1 MDINSA
7 GGREAG
13 LSFEKLAAVADYQ
26 SSELFSLEEKAAL
39 RYTDE
44 ICRGSV
50 EVPDQ
55 VFDELRRHFGE
66 AAIVELTATIALEN
80 FRARFN
86 RALQVP
92 SDGLCQLPADHPA
105 LRAAATQHSPSH

>member
-13 LSFEKLAAVADYQ
+13 NSPEKLAAVADYE
-26 SSELFSLEEKAAL
+26 SSALFTVAEKAAL

-44 ICRGSV
+44 MCRESV
-50 EVPDQ
+50 DVPDR
-55 VFDELRRHFGE
+55 VFEELRRHFNE
-66 AAIVELTATIALEN
+66 AEIVELTATISLEN

-86 RALQVP
+86 RALGIP

-105 LRAAATQHSPSH
+105 LRAASGGAAAG

>member
-7 GGREAG
+7 GGRDAG
-13 LSFEKLAAVADYQ
+13 HSFEKLAAVAEYE
-26 SSELFSLEEKAAL
+26 SSELFTPTEKAAL

-44 ICRGSV
+44 MCRQPV
-50 EVPDQ
+50 DVPDE
-55 VFDELRRHFGE
+55 VFNEVQRHFSE
-66 AAIVELTATIALEN
+66 AEIVELTATIALEN

-92 SDGLCQLPADHPA
+92 SDELCRLPENHPA
-105 LRAAATQHSPSH
+105 LKAAAHQHAG